1 MSAEPVE
8 RTEAGDLLTDP
19 HARLSLS
26 LVLSLVLWAP
36 FGLAALRS
44 ELDVVQAG
52 LRYLV
57 AFLGCRLAVGGI
69 THLVASYRHLQDA
82 DDPERSSADVTPLG
96 RRAADVA

>member
-1 MSAEPVE
+1 MSSRSDEHPDVGE
-8 RTEAGDLLTDP
+8 VFTDP
-19 HARLSLS
+19 HARLSAS

-57 AFLGCRLAVGGI
+57 AFVGCRLAVGSI
-69 THLVASYRHLQDA
+69 AHLIASYRALQSPEALELATANATPNRRA
-82 DDPERSSADVTPLG
+82 DD
-96 RRAADVA
+96 VA